1 MSESAP
7 VIVNS
12 QAVANNKLAE
22 RFFEA
27 IFRADRAELLR
38 IFAPDVYWVVPQSAV
53 PPFAGRHQGAEKIAD
68 MMLSSVTV
76 TFLPD
81 TVRHRILLSMADE
94 NRVIVETNMTAKQA
108 SGREYCNFYVFIF
121 ECAGGLIREIR
132 EHVDTAYAIRFF
144 GE

>member
-1 MSESAP
+1 MIRSAE
-7 VIVNS
+7 
-12 QAVANNKLAE
+12 AAANQDLAE

-38 IFAPDVYWVVPQSAV
+38 IFAPDISWVVPQSAV

-68 MMLSSVTV
+68 MMLGSVTV
-76 TFLPD
+76 TFLPG
-81 TVRHRILLSMADE
+81 TVRHHVLLSMADE
-94 NRVIVETNMTAKQA
+94 RRVIVETNMTARQA
-108 SGREYCNFYVFIF
+108 SGREYSNFYVFIF

-144 GE
+144 GD